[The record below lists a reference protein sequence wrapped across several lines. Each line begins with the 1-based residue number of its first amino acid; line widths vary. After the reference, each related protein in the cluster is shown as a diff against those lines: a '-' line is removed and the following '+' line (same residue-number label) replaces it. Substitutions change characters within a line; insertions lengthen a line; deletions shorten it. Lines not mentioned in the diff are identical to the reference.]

1 MPSSAR
7 LHIRTPCSRRG
18 SRVLSAP
25 VPRSRMP
32 SPARSSLGSCT
43 PNSRRGRSV
52 RARRASRRT
61 PCGRGR
67 SRALHRRRRCRQSPS
82 SALYARLSRKCRAA
96 PGGAGAVWC
105 RLAAGCVERAPV
117 IGGHGV
123 AWCAFA
129 AGCVMAAVWCRARV
143 QRRARWLA
151 FLLREKFLDKLCK
164 SILDWKWGKG
174 PGPFTTGTAVRR
186 SRRYPALPAQ
196 RSAARP
202 RCRRGWRPRQR
213 R

>member
-1 MPSSAR
+1 MNIYRVCGWICPE
-7 LHIRTPCSRRG
+7 RRE
-18 SRVLSAP
+18 SP
-25 VPRSRMP
+25 VTRDV
-32 SPARSSLGSCT
+32 A
-43 PNSRRGRSV
+43 
-52 RARRASRRT
+52 AASRGTVPNRT
-61 PCGRGR
+61 VPYSTILYCAVGTHCISISYPVSLKESQGERKPLWKTGEIVENSVER
-67 SRALHRRRRCRQSPS
+67 LWKTG
-82 SALYARLSRKCRAA
+82 SAA
-96 PGGAGAVWC
+96 GGAGAVWC

-129 AGCVMAAVWCRARV
+129 AGCVMAVVRCRARV